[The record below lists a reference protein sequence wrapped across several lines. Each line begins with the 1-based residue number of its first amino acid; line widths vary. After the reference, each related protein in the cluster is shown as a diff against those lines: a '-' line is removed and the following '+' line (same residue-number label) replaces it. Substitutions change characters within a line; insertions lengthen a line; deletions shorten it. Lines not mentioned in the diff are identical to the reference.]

1 MDFGS
6 TPVDPTTLSNS
17 PFDVQGF
24 KNLLS
29 NLKQSKE
36 EQKNKAVPLYEETT
50 NGF

>member
-6 TPVDPTTLSNS
+6 PDVKPELLTES

-36 EQKNKAVPLYEETT
+36 EQKNKTVPLYED
-50 NGF
+50 NN